1 VLSDPFSWQ
10 HEKEKENHR
19 DAIFSEKNHF
29 FSILISEFQKEE
41 KIIALSVNSLSV
53 AIRAFIRFLF

>member
-29 FSILISEFQKEE
+29 FSILISEFQKRHL
-41 KIIALSVNSLSV
+41 K
-53 AIRAFIRFLF
+53 FQ

>member
-29 FSILISEFQKEE
+29 FSILISEFQKS
-41 KIIALSVNSLSV
+41 IIALTK
-53 AIRAFIRFLF
+53 IDIYG